1 MSADLTRGVSS
12 PGWRLEGEHALV
24 HPTGW
29 TIARYA
35 LKDTWT
41 YILWHGDEKQGQFA
55 STQAAKQKH
64 AELTGWTPELSLI
77 TSVAVATS
85 GDTL

>member
-1 MSADLTRGVSS
+1 MSAELTYGVSS
-12 PGWRLEGEHALV
+12 RGWRLEGEHALV

-35 LKDTWT
+35 LKDTWI
-41 YILWHGDEKQGQFA
+41 YILWRGDEKQGQFA

-64 AELTGWTPELSLI
+64 ATLTDWTPEPSLT
-77 TSVAVATS
+77 TSGATP

>member
-1 MSADLTRGVSS
+1 MSAELTHGASS
-12 PGWRLEGEHALV
+12 RCWRLEGEHALV

-29 TIARYA
+29 TTARYA
-35 LKDTWT
+35 LKDTWI
-41 YILWHGDEKQGQFA
+41 YFLWHGDEKQGQFA

-64 AELTGWTPELSLI
+64 ATLTGWTSEPSLI
-77 TSVAVATS
+77 TSAATP